1 MLIVGRIELLLK
13 RGHSSQ
19 CQTKQGLIEQWT
31 PDYRTPLMC
40 NKPFPIVLKHVRMA
54 IQLRQWREWWLV
66 NVKEEEGAKYIETK
80 PGCKKSVSDKNALR
94 KCISTVHALL
104 HLYICVLICLCISV
118 FICFCIYVCVY
129 FCVFICD
136 IVVRREEAYQ
146 HSALLHL
153 YRVIFSLVPPL
164 KV

>member
-1 MLIVGRIELLLK
+1 MLIVDHIELLLK
-13 RGHSSQ
+13 RVHSSQ

-80 PGCKKSVSDKNALR
+80 PGCKKSVSQENALKMRISAAHYCICIIVYLCIHVFVYLCTFVIVYLFKKSVPDENARR
-94 KCISTVHALL
+94 KCINALL
-104 HLYICVLICLCISV
+104 KLCLNCRS
-118 FICFCIYVCVY
+118 
-129 FCVFICD
+129 
-136 IVVRREEAYQ
+136 
-146 HSALLHL
+146 
-153 YRVIFSLVPPL
+153 
-164 KV
+164 